1 MCTGANAMTLDSTQN
16 KLLLLFV
23 FDKME
28 IPLSEDTILDLC
40 CHTNNWISYIDCK
53 QALAQLIEASFIY
66 RINNNSSSEPLFTI
80 TPEGRVCLA
89 HCFVRIPSSLR
100 EVVSENIKV
109 NRMSYRRRQE
119 YFSDYHKN
127 ADGTYDVELKIL
139 EPTQAILEIN
149 INVPNRT
156 TAKWIF
162 QKWKEKATQVYSTIY
177 DLLVE

>member
-1 MCTGANAMTLDSTQN
+1 MPAILDNTQN

-28 IPLSEDTILDLC
+28 IPLSEDTIIDLC
-40 CHTNNWISYIDCK
+40 CTSNNWISYIDCK
-53 QALAQLIEASFIY
+53 QALSQLIEASFIF
-66 RINNNSSSEPLFTI
+66 RINNNSATKPLYTI

-89 HCFVRIPSSLR
+89 HFFVRIPSSLR
-100 EVVSENIKV
+100 EIVSEKIKIS
-109 NRMSYRRRQE
+109 RMSYRRKQE

-127 ADGTYDVELKIL
+127 ADGTYDVALKIL

-149 INVPNRT
+149 INVPNRA
-156 TAKWIF
+156 TAKWIY
-162 QKWKEKATQVYSTIY
+162 QKWEEKATQVYSSIY